1 MFEANTISDE
11 YIINNLTNS
20 NFWYGLYFTEPSLIE
35 KYPKAGHAFHKE
47 QKFYSSKYNNKL
59 VHQATFYINYW
70 SEEFFETNDLF
81 EATPPFNFLES
92 HRTIKDKK
100 GMLLSETKISLNDD
114 KLTSFVLNEKKKSKI
129 VQNNVKYN
137 LKDHMSAYHWTTS
150 KNRKIGDK
158 KTFIDLSEDDGI
170 FEKEIHEIL
179 DIKEVGLNDSKE
191 FYTRSIIEFYD
202 ELNGESFFTE
212 QVINPM
218 NICQEFGF
226 PQSCLIAKLES
237 KEKALEKIIQ

>member
-1 MFEANTISDE
+1 MLEANTISDE

-70 SEEFFETNDLF
+70 SEEFFETNDLY
-81 EATPPFNFLES
+81 EATPPFKFLES
-92 HRTIKDKK
+92 RRTMKDEK
-100 GMLLSETKISLNDD
+100 GVLLAETNIYLNGDE
-114 KLTSFVLNEKKKSKI
+114 LTSFVLNEKKKSRI

-137 LKDHMSAYHWTTS
+137 LKDHMSSYHWTTS

-158 KTFIDLSEDDGI
+158 KTFIALSEDNGI

-179 DIKEVGLNDSKE
+179 DIKEVCLNDSKE
-191 FYTRSIIEFYD
+191 FHTRSIIEFYD
-202 ELNGESFFTE
+202 ELNGKSEFSE
-212 QVINPM
+212 QVFNSM
-218 NICQEFGF
+218 NVCQEFLLNET
-226 PQSCLIAKLES
+226 CVIAKLES